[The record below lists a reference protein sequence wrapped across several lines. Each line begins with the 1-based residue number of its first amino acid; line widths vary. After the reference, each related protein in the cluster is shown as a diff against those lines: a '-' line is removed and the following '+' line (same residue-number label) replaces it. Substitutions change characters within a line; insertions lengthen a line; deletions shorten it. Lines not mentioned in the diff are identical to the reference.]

1 MTAPLV
7 VTFED
12 VGADSGPLVGGK
24 AASLGEL
31 LRAGAHVPE
40 GLVVTTYASAR
51 FLALPALAEAARDVL
66 ERARAGDLDEGKL
79 AALRERLGATPLP
92 DDVRQALHAARRK
105 LWADGAL
112 LAVRSSGTK
121 EDLAGAS
128 FAGQYETVLGVVG
141 DDALEAAL
149 KRCWA
154 SLWTPRVLGYAAERG
169 GGLDG
174 LAMGVAVQRLV
185 AAEVAGVMF
194 TVHPLTGREGETLVE
209 AAFGLGE
216 ALVSGRTNAD
226 QFVVRPTDGHVLE
239 RKLADKSV
247 RIEALVGGGT
257 RELHLEGEARKAPTL
272 DDAQLAALARA
283 GADIQVHYGRP
294 MDVEF
299 AFSGGKLWIL
309 QARPITKLSFASDA
323 GEWTTADFKDGG
335 VSSDVCAPLMW
346 SLYRMCVEHSMPRY
360 FKDIK
365 LLDPKDERR
374 WMGYFFARP
383 YWNFGGV
390 KEVLEPIPGYV
401 ERNFDMDLGISPSYE
416 GPGKTTPVTLGG
428 VLKALPVLFALK
440 RSYKEVLAADRRFC
454 EAFDAKK
461 APYEKSDAE
470 LAALPFEGFLAS
482 YRSLLRGLYFETE
495 TQYFTTIY
503 NTSNSKLDFKVHFER
518 ARKAAGE
525 LDYLALVGG
534 LQDLSH
540 MRPLADLQALCGRI
554 AARGGGPTDDEVREF
569 AQKWRHHGRKE
580 LDIRMPRWHED
591 LAFVRQTIE
600 EGVASF
606 DGAHDPTVAAKG
618 QHAAYV
624 REREK
629 AERALRFRPFARG
642 GFRKMLDLVRRYAW
656 WREEMRDRSSY
667 AYYLVRRWS
676 LEAARRLCAE
686 GKLEATDDL
695 WYLELDDVLAFLEGK
710 LAVGDA
716 WRKIAAG
723 RRTVQ
728 AFRHFKNPNEIG
740 SQYKLTARAVVAGDG
755 VLVGTGCSPG
765 RVEGRARVIS
775 RLEDV
780 HRVEK
785 GDILVTPFTDPG
797 WTPVFARIG
806 GVVTETGGVL
816 AHAAVI
822 SREYG
827 LPAVL
832 AVPGATERIP
842 DGARVRI
849 DGSAGTV
856 ELVKL

>member
-1 MTAPLV
+1 MTTPLV

-12 VGADSGPLVGGK
+12 VAADSGPLVGGK

-31 LRAGAHVPE
+31 LRAGARVPE
-40 GLVVTTYASAR
+40 GLAVTTAASAR
-51 FLALPALAEAARDVL
+51 FLALPALSEAAKEAL
-66 ERARAGDLDEGKL
+66 ERARAGELDEGRL
-79 AALRERLGATPLP
+79 AALRQRLAATPLP
-92 DDVRQALHAARRK
+92 DDVRQALLEARRK
-105 LWADGAL
+105 LWADGVA

-149 KRCWA
+149 KRCLA

-247 RIEALVGGGT
+247 RIEALPGGGT
-257 RELHLEGEARKAPTL
+257 REVPLEGEARSAPTL
-272 DDAQLAALARA
+272 DDAQLAELARA

-299 AFSGGKLWIL
+299 ALQGGQLWIL
-309 QARPITKLSFASDA
+309 QARPITKLSFAADA

-335 VSSDVCAPLMW
+335 VSSDVCAPFMW

-360 FKDIK
+360 LKGIK
-365 LLDPKDERR
+365 LLDARDDRR

-383 YWNFGGV
+383 YWNLGGI
-390 KEVLEPIPGYV
+390 KEVLASVPGFV
-401 ERNFDMDLGISPSYE
+401 ERNFDADLGIAPSYE
-416 GPGKTTPVTLGG
+416 GLGRQTPVTFRG
-428 VLKALPVLFALK
+428 VLGALPVLFALK
-440 RSYKEVLAADRRFC
+440 RSYKQVLEVDRRFC
-454 EAFDAKK
+454 AELDRKK
-461 APYEKSDAE
+461 APFEKNDAE
-470 LAALPFEGFLAS
+470 LAALPFADFLAS
-482 YRSLLRGLYFETE
+482 YQSLLRGLYFETE

-518 ARKAAGE
+518 AKKAAGE

-540 MRPLADLQALCGRI
+540 MRPLADLQALCGRVV
-554 AARGGGPTDDEVREF
+554 ARGGGPTDEEVGGF
-569 AQKWRHHGRKE
+569 AERWRHHGRKE
-580 LDIRMPRWHED
+580 LDIRVPRWHED
-591 LAFVRQTIE
+591 LGFVRQTIG

-606 DGAHDPTVAAKG
+606 DAAHDPTAAAKA
-618 QHAAYV
+618 QHEAYL
-624 REREK
+624 RERKK
-629 AERALRFRPFARG
+629 AERALRFRPYARS
-642 GFRKMLDLVRRYAW
+642 GFSRMLDLVRRYAW
-656 WREEMRDRSSY
+656 WREEMRDKSSY

-676 LEAARRLCAE
+676 LEAARRLCME
-686 GKLEATDDL
+686 GKLEAADDL
-695 WYLELDDVLAFLEGK
+695 WYLEMDDVLRLLEGK

-716 WRKIAAG
+716 WRKIASG

-728 AFRHFKNPNEIG
+728 AFRNFKNPNEIG
-740 SQYKLTARAVVAGDG
+740 SQYRHGARAAVAGG
-755 VLVGTGCSPG
+755 NVLVGTGCSPG
-765 RVEGRARVIS
+765 RVEGRARVVS

-842 DGARVRI
+842 DGARVVV
-849 DGSAGTV
+849 DGGAGTV
-856 ELVKL
+856 ELVKP